1 MIGKA
6 RSEPLERSSPS
17 HVAAAT
23 YSPGAGD
30 RDGVRMALNLNP
42 TRPRCLAHQLQ
53 AIRPAAAQTFV
64 PLSTQGACRPAR
76 RPAPFRPVG
85 WMRRLGCAAGNHLP
99 HISLRPGSLYGSINC
114 ATFGS
119 MPTKISERHAA
130 ELERVL
136 SKHEKK
142 QKASV
147 SLSGELIRA
156 ADVLAGKAQ
165 RSALLERAVRRYFR
179 QLLRRVRHERDL
191 RLIDARA
198 KVTNRESDTLLDL
211 QSWPE

>member
-1 MIGKA
+1 MI
-6 RSEPLERSSPS
+6 
-17 HVAAAT
+17 
-23 YSPGAGD
+23 
-30 RDGVRMALNLNP
+30 
-42 TRPRCLAHQLQ
+42 
-53 AIRPAAAQTFV
+53 
-64 PLSTQGACRPAR
+64 PAR
-76 RPAPFRPVG
+76 RHVSTRHFRLHALVTLLVYKLLCQ
-85 WMRRLGCAAGNHLP
+85 MHLHAG
-99 HISLRPGSLYGSINC
+99 SLRGGMND

-119 MPTKISERHAA
+119 MTPNLSEKHAA

-156 ADVLAGKAQ
+156 ADIIAGKAQ
-165 RSALLERAVRRYFR
+165 RSALLEHAVRRYFR
-179 QLLRRVRHERDL
+179 QVLRRVRHERDL

-198 KVTNRESDTLLDL
+198 EVTNRESDDLLGL